1 MYEAHF
7 VPRGQPGCHARLPR
21 RRSIPG
27 WRRTSCSAERLGP
40 GRLEA
45 DEGGRLRRTRNQDQ
59 GRIGSVPHHLPGGAG
74 GSDPRAP
81 CVSEE
86 NAADG
91 AAGYRT
97 GRKTAQG
104 LEGTT
109 MNVETFD
116 SVFDAL
122 ADTQAEAANMTARA
136 DLLLAIRERIK
147 KWNLTQEDA
156 GARLGLTRPRLNDL
170 MRGKLDK
177 FSLDALVNIA
187 AAAGFRLHIEL
198 EDVKAA

>member
-1 MYEAHF
+1 
-7 VPRGQPGCHARLPR
+7 
-21 RRSIPG
+21 
-27 WRRTSCSAERLGP
+27 
-40 GRLEA
+40 
-45 DEGGRLRRTRNQDQ
+45 
-59 GRIGSVPHHLPGGAG
+59 
-74 GSDPRAP
+74 
-81 CVSEE
+81 
-86 NAADG
+86 
-91 AAGYRT
+91 
-97 GRKTAQG
+97 
-104 LEGTT
+104 

-147 KWNLTQEDA
+147 EWNLTQEDA
-156 GARLGLTRPRLNDL
+156 APRLGLTRPRLNDL